1 MVRFDTLRQAGLKTD
16 FQPVSVIIAFGTE
29 LLCHLLILIAEM
41 PVVAIAR
48 RNVAVVTE
56 SVSII

>member
-1 MVRFDTLRQAGLKTD
+1 
-16 FQPVSVIIAFGTE
+16 VIITFGME

-48 RNVAVVTE
+48 RNVEEVTG